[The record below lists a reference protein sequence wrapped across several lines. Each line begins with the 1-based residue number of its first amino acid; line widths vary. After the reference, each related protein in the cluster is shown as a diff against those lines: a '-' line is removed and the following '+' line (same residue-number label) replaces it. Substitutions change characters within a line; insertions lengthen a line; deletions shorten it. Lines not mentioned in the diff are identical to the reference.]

1 MKQKIVIV
9 SHCFLN
15 DAAKLRNQDAAD
27 MEQERTKKRSFLR
40 ELLERGIEVIQLPCP
55 EFILYG
61 CNRWG
66 HAASQFDTPH
76 FRQEARNMLL
86 PIVMQLEE
94 YAAYPDR
101 YDILGVLRHQW
112 QSQLR
117 SRLYLRW
124 RLGRRAW
131 RQGCPPASWIRST
144 GPAFL
149 WMSLQNSW
157 KKGIFHN
164 VSTRW
169 MPKTVP
175 YKEGRANRPAF

>member
-1 MKQKIVIV
+1 MCYKEYLMKQKIVIV

-86 PIVMQLEE
+86 PTLPLMLMVRVWSLNFLIK
-94 YAAYPDR
+94 
-101 YDILGVLRHQW
+101 ILPW
-112 QSQLR
+112 
-117 SRLYLRW
+117 
-124 RLGRRAW
+124 
-131 RQGCPPASWIRST
+131 
-144 GPAFL
+144 
-149 WMSLQNSW
+149 
-157 KKGIFHN
+157 
-164 VSTRW
+164 
-169 MPKTVP
+169 
-175 YKEGRANRPAF
+175 

>member
-40 ELLERGIEVIQLPCP
+40 QLLERGIEVIQLPCP

-86 PIVMQLEE
+86 FV
-94 YAAYPDR
+94 D
-101 YDILGVLRHQW
+101 
-112 QSQLR
+112 
-117 SRLYLRW
+117 
-124 RLGRRAW
+124 
-131 RQGCPPASWIRST
+131 C
-144 GPAFL
+144 FF
-149 WMSLQNSW
+149 LQNKTYFFFSMNFAFIYF
-157 KKGIFHN
+157 K
-164 VSTRW
+164 VSTI
-169 MPKTVP
+169 
-175 YKEGRANRPAF
+175 

>member
-1 MKQKIVIV
+1 MCYKEYLMKQKIVIV

-86 PIVMQLEE
+86 PIVMQL
-94 YAAYPDR
+94 
-101 YDILGVLRHQW
+101 
-112 QSQLR
+112 
-117 SRLYLRW
+117 
-124 RLGRRAW
+124 
-131 RQGCPPASWIRST
+131 
-144 GPAFL
+144 
-149 WMSLQNSW
+149 
-157 KKGIFHN
+157 
-164 VSTRW
+164 
-169 MPKTVP
+169 
-175 YKEGRANRPAF
+175 

>member
-101 YDILGVLRHQW
+101 YDILASTASMAV
-112 QSQLR
+112 
-117 SRLYLRW
+117 
-124 RLGRRAW
+124 
-131 RQGCPPASWIRST
+131 PA
-144 GPAFL
+144 A
-149 WMSLQNSW
+149 
-157 KKGIFHN
+157 
-164 VSTRW
+164 
-169 MPKTVP
+169 
-175 YKEGRANRPAF
+175 E